1 MELTDI
7 QIRLRES
14 IAESGIAQKEL
25 ARQVGV
31 SPQTISKYIQ
41 IHEEGYFPCA

>member
-25 ARQVGV
+25 ARQVGGYRRRR
-31 SPQTISKYIQ
+31 SPNT
-41 IHEEGYFPCA
+41 